1 MTFMRNVLYG
11 LTLAAGLAVLGATSA
26 PLLAHHSFAA
36 EFDDKKPITLVGTI
50 TKMAWTNPHSW
61 LYIDVKDEKGNIVP
75 WNIEFGSPNA
85 LYRRGW
91 RRTDLPLGAVVTIQG
106 YLAKDGS
113 RTVNATD
120 VKLPDG
126 KTLFAGSSGTGAP
139 PSAAPAAPP
148 KP

>member
-1 MTFMRNVLYG
+1 MRKTVFS
-11 LTLAAGLAVLGATSA
+11 LTLAAGVAALLLATV
-26 PLLAHHSFAA
+26 PLDAHHSFAA

-61 LYIDVKDEKGNIVP
+61 LYIDVKDAQGNIVP

-91 RRTDLPLGAVVTIQG
+91 RRTDLPVGAVVTIQG

-139 PSAAPAAPP
+139 VSTAPAAPP
-148 KP
+148 KY

>member
-1 MTFMRNVLYG
+1 MRKTVFG
-11 LTLAAGLAVLGATSA
+11 LTLAAGVAALLLTTV
-26 PLLAHHSFAA
+26 PLDAHHSFAA

-61 LYIDVKDEKGNIVP
+61 LYIDVKDAQGNVVP

-91 RRTDLPLGAVVTIQG
+91 RRTDLPTGAVVTIQG

-139 PSAAPAAPP
+139 ASAAPAAPP
-148 KP
+148 KY

>member
-1 MTFMRNVLYG
+1 MKRILSG
-11 LTLAAGLAVLGATSA
+11 LTLAALVATLVLSAVPAR
-26 PLLAHHSFAA
+26 AHHSFAA

-50 TKMAWTNPHSW
+50 TKMAWINPHSW
-61 LYIDVKDEKGNIVP
+61 LYIDVKDEKGTIVP

-91 RRTDLPLGAVVTIQG
+91 RRTDLPVGAVVTIQG

-139 PSAAPAAPP
+139 PSTTPGAPR
-148 KP
+148 

>member
-1 MTFMRNVLYG
+1 MSSMSKTVFG
-11 LTLAAGLAVLGATSA
+11 LALAAGVAAFLLATV
-26 PLLAHHSFAA
+26 PLHAHHSFAA

-91 RRTDLPLGAVVTIQG
+91 RRTDLPVGAVVTIQG

-113 RTVNATD
+113 RTVNAVD

-139 PSAAPAAPP
+139 TTAAPAAPP
-148 KP
+148 KY

>member
-1 MTFMRNVLYG
+1 MKHSLT
-11 LTLAAGLAVLGATSA
+11 LTLAAAVASLVIWAA
-26 PLLAHHSFAA
+26 PLIAHHSFAA

-61 LYIDVKDEKGNIVP
+61 LYIDVKDEKGNVVS
-75 WNIEFGSPNA
+75 WNVEFGSPNS

-91 RRTDLPLGAVVTIQG
+91 RRTDLPVGAVVTVQG

-113 RTVNATD
+113 RTVNAVD

-139 PSAAPAAPP
+139 KSNAPGTPP
-148 KP
+148 Y